1 MDTIR
6 PQCVPFGDQA
16 IRISFG
22 DNISFS
28 VHKNIL
34 HFCSELERRQ
44 IKGIV
49 EWVPTYHSVTIY
61 YDPVVYTYDEINFIV
76 EELYEKSKTTT
87 LSNAR
92 FVTIPVLYDEEVGP
106 DLQKVA
112 QFHQLP
118 LEKIIE
124 IHSSRLYLV
133 FMIGFTPGFP
143 YLGGM
148 DEAIA
153 IPRLETPRIL
163 VQAGSVGIAGNQ
175 TGIYSVDS
183 PGGWHIIGRTPV
195 PLFEMKKN
203 PPVLLKAGDF
213 LLFAPI
219 TKQEFN
225 SIEEQVKQKKYKP
238 LIKTIDEGE
247 IDEISSRLKL

>member
-1 MDTIR
+1 MESIGTH
-6 PQCVPFGDQA
+6 CVPLGDCA
-16 IRISFG
+16 IRFSFG

-28 VHKNIL
+28 VHKYIRY
-34 HFCSELERRQ
+34 FCNELEKRQ
-44 IKGIV
+44 IKGII
-49 EWVPTYHSVTIY
+49 EWVPSYHTVTIY
-61 YDPVVYTYDEINFIV
+61 YDPVVYSYEEIRTIL
-76 EELYEKSKTTT
+76 ERLYEKSKTTT
-87 LSNAR
+87 LTKAR
-92 FVTIPVLYDEEVGP
+92 LVTIPVLYDKEVGP
-106 DLQKVA
+106 DLHKVA
-112 QFHQLP
+112 QFHQFSID
-118 LEKIIE
+118 KVIE
-124 IHSSRLYLV
+124 IHSSPLYLV

-153 IPRLETPRIL
+153 IRRLENPR
-163 VQAGSVGIAGNQ
+163 VRVHAGSVGIAGNQ

-203 PPVLLKAGDF
+203 PPVLLQAGDF
-213 LLFAPI
+213 LTFTPI
-219 TKQEFN
+219 SKQEFD

-238 LIKTIDEGE
+238 IIKTIHEGE